1 MEIGVMEK
9 EKEKT
14 HHETDEAQSYSIF
27 REFWDFLKNS
37 KKWWLLPIVI
47 ILVLMSIFVV
57 LSTSSTVFP
66 MIYAIF

>member
-1 MEIGVMEK
+1 MEK

-14 HHETDEAQSYSIF
+14 HHEKDEAQTYSIF

>member
-1 MEIGVMEK
+1 MGAMEK
-9 EKEKT
+9 EGKNVNR
-14 HHETDEAQSYSIF
+14 ETDQAQTYSIF